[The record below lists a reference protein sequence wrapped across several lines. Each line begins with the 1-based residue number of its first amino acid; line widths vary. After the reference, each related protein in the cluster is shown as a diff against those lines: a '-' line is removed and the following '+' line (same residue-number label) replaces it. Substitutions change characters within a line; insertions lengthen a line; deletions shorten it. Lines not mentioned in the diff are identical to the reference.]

1 MKKKIF
7 LLIISFLIVLNI
19 ENCEGQWVQMS
30 NGMGT
35 DKDILSLA
43 VNGNNIFAGTQSNGV
58 FLSTNNG
65 VSWSQTALNNITVN
79 SLAVKEN
86 NLLAGA
92 FGGIYLS
99 TNNGASWIF
108 DSLNLDYGEVTS
120 FVLSGNNIFAGTRGS
135 VPNGIYGVYISA
147 NNGINWTHTN
157 INERIISLGA
167 IGNNIFAGKFRDGL
181 DYGIYLSTNSGMNW
195 AQISLE
201 TIANCFA
208 ISENKIY
215 LGTGGILYGVYLST
229 NNGANWTQTAL
240 SNKSVISLAVNGNN
254 VFAGTVDSGFY
265 MSTNNGQ
272 YWTQKNQGFGFIP
285 FVKSIIITNNFIF
298 AGLNINSV
306 WRRPLSELVGLQ
318 NIISEIPTSYILSQ
332 NYPNPFN
339 PATNIKYKITKSVKS
354 ETSNVKLIIF
364 DIIGKEVEK
373 LINEKQSPGTY
384 EVNFDGSNF
393 SSGIYFYSL
402 FVDGVRLDT
411 KKMILFK

>member
-1 MKKKIF
+1 MKKKLF
-7 LLIISFLIVLNI
+7 ISILFFLIVNCTFVI
-19 ENCEGQWVQMS
+19 EHCEGQWVQMS

-43 VNGNNIFAGTQSNGV
+43 VNGNNIFSGTQNYGV
-58 FLSTNNG
+58 YLSTNNG
-65 VSWSQTALNNITVN
+65 VSWSQTALNNITIN

-86 NLLAGA
+86 NILAGA

-108 DSLNLDYGEVTS
+108 DSLNLDYGEVSS
-120 FVLSGNNIFAGTRGS
+120 FALSGNNIFAGTRGS

-167 IGNNIFAGKFRDGL
+167 IGNNIFAGKFHNG
-181 DYGIYLSTNSGMNW
+181 DYGIYLSTNTGMNW

-208 ISENKIY
+208 ISGNKIY
-215 LGTGGILYGVYLST
+215 LGTGGILSGVYLST
-229 NNGANWTQTAL
+229 NYGANWTQTAL
-240 SNKSVISLAVNGNN
+240 NNKSVVSLAVSGNN
-254 VFAGTVDSGFY
+254 VFAGTTDSGFY

-272 YWTQKNQGFGFIP
+272 YWIQKNQGFGFIP
-285 FVKSIIITNNFIF
+285 FVKSLIITNNFIF
-298 AGLNINSV
+298 AGIGVNSV
-306 WRRPLSELVGLQ
+306 WRRPISELVGLQ
-318 NIISEIPTSYILSQ
+318 NITSEIPTTFSLEQ

-339 PATNIKYKITKSVKS
+339 PVTNIKYKVQSSKFI
-354 ETSNVKLIIF
+354 KLVVY
-364 DIIGKEVEK
+364 DILGKELVT
-373 LINEKQSPGTY
+373 LVNEKQSPGTY
-384 EVNFDGSNF
+384 EASFDGSNF

-411 KKMILFK
+411 KRMILLK